1 MTKAEKKAIKLIK
14 EIKQIVASAPTPE
27 MRDELATK
35 YLFPTFDFIKR
46 LKVKKNKLK
55 EKESKL

>member
-27 MRDELATK
+27 MRDELAT
-35 YLFPTFDFIKR
+35 DF
-46 LKVKKNKLK
+46 LKWLKAAENKLK
-55 EKESKL
+55 EKE